1 MRRVRDLR
9 LGTRIALTTFAF
21 GAIVGLA
28 LTLVFSLYARRGVL
42 SLAESALEEQAHHTS
57 HFVDELLLSRMALAK
72 TIAAIGSLEA
82 STSASNAE
90 MSSVS
95 EAIRLARIA
104 ELDARWR
111 GTESPVDPFIAQYLE
126 NEVAQELRRQISVH
140 PGVYGEIFLTDRYG
154 ALIASTGKLT
164 TLAHGHKNWWQAAYS
179 EGQGA
184 TFIDDRGYDASVGDY
199 VLGIVVPI
207 MVDGQVSGVLKCNFS
222 ILESLG
228 EALSD
233 AERVEG
239 AAVLLARSNGLIVS
253 GPGYL
258 PLQNALSEETVVALS
273 GNTAG
278 WLTVQEEGETFLSA
292 FAEVSYTSRS
302 TSESFGGTFESID
315 HSFGNTGESWF
326 VVVKQNMEQVLA
338 PSSVAITQLVLIALG
353 AIVSMVGV
361 SLFIGWRVAKPAG
374 RLELQVRAFSSQSLD
389 HRVSVEAD
397 DEIGRLAQSFN
408 EVAAQLESSVVSRDK
423 LAEEVSRREL
433 VESVL
438 RESEKKY
445 RQLFENMVNG
455 FALHEMVLDQDGKPV
470 DYIFL
475 DVNSAFERLVGQGR
489 ESLLGKRVTE
499 VLPGIE
505 QDPANWI
512 GKYAEVASGG
522 SEISFE
528 QYSEVL
534 GKWFSVL
541 AYTPREGQ
549 FATIFE
555 DISARKRMAS
565 ERQAVEAH
573 LRQSQKLESMGTL
586 ASGVAHEINNPLM
599 GILNYAELV
608 KDRVQDEKSLDYLT
622 EIGIEGNR
630 ITTIVKNLL
639 SFSRQERQNVES
651 ADIGDIVERSFSLI
665 GATMRRD
672 QIMVETDIPEDLPK
686 VECHDQQIQQVII
699 NLLTNAHDALN
710 ERYPGFDENKI
721 IRVNANSFEKNGEAW
736 IRTTIE
742 DHGPGVSADLAERI
756 FDPFFSTKPKNEGTG
771 LGLSVSFGILK
782 EHGGELIVE
791 SNPGEYARFH
801 MDLPISQNWTKDDD
815 DKEDTA

>member
-1 MRRVRDLR
+1 MRRVRDLK
-9 LGTRIALTTFAF
+9 LGTRIALYTFAF
-21 GAIVGLA
+21 GAIVGLV
-28 LTLVFSLYARRGVL
+28 LTLVFSSYARRSVL
-42 SLAESALEEQAHHTS
+42 SVAERALEEQAHQTS
-57 HFVDELLLSRMALAK
+57 HFVDELLLSRTALAK
-72 TIAAIGSLEA
+72 TIATVGSLEV
-82 STSASNAE
+82 STIASNAE

-95 EAIRLARIA
+95 ESARLAGIA

-111 GTESPVDPFIAQYLE
+111 GTESNLDPFIVQYLE
-126 NEVAQELRRQISVH
+126 NEVAQELRRQISAH

-179 EGQGA
+179 DGQGS

-199 VLGIVVPI
+199 VLGIVVPVMI
-207 MVDGQVSGVLKCNFS
+207 DGQVSGVLKCNFS
-222 ILESLG
+222 ILESIG

-233 AERVEG
+233 TARVEG
-239 AAVLLARSNGLIVS
+239 VAVLLARSNGLIVS

-258 PLQNALSEETVVALS
+258 PLQNALSEETVAALS
-273 GNTAG
+273 GQSTG
-278 WLTVQEEGETFLSA
+278 WLTSEEEGETFLIA

-302 TSESFGGTFESID
+302 TSGLFGGTSESID
-315 HSFGNTGESWF
+315 HSFGNAGESWF
-326 VVVKQNMEQVLA
+326 VVVKQDMEQVLTPA
-338 PSSVAITQLVLIALG
+338 SVAITQLILIALG
-353 AIVSMVGV
+353 AIVLMVGV
-361 SLFIGWRVAKPAG
+361 SLHIGRRVAKPAG
-374 RLELQVRAFSSQSLD
+374 RLEVQVRAFSSSSLD
-389 HRVSVEAD
+389 HRVPVEAD
-397 DEIGRLAQSFN
+397 DEIGKLAQSFN

-423 LAEEVSRREL
+423 LTEEVARREL
-433 VESVL
+433 VERVL

-455 FALHEMVLDQDGKPV
+455 FALHEMVLDQDGKPI

-475 DVNSAFERLVGQGR
+475 DVNSAFERIVGQDR

-505 QDPANWI
+505 QDPPNWI
-512 GKYAEVASGG
+512 GKYGEVAFGG
-522 SEISFE
+522 SVISFE

-534 GKWFSVL
+534 DKWFSVL

-555 DISARKRMAS
+555 DISARKKMAA
-565 ERQAVEAH
+565 ERHAVEAH

-586 ASGVAHEINNPLM
+586 ASGVAHEINNPMM

-608 KDRVQDEKSLDYLT
+608 KDRVQDEKSLDYLA

-639 SFSRQERQNVES
+639 SFSRQERQDVES
-651 ADIGDIVERSFSLI
+651 TDIRDVIERSFSLI

-672 QIMVETDIPEDLPK
+672 QIMVEMDIPEFLPK

-710 ERYPGFDENKI
+710 ERYPGFDEDKI
-721 IRVNANSFEKNGEAW
+721 IRVTASSIERNGEAW

-742 DHGPGVSADLAERI
+742 DHGPGVSTDLAERI

-782 EHGGELIVE
+782 DHGGELIVE
-791 SNPGEYARFH
+791 SNPGEYTRFH
-801 MDLPISQNWTKDDD
+801 MDMPIGQNWTKDSDNE
-815 DKEDTA
+815 EDTS